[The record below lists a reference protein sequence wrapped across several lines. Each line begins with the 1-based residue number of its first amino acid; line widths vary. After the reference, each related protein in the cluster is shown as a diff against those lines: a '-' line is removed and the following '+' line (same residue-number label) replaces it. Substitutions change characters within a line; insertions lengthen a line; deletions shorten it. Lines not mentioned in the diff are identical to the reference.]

1 MDFVQHKV
9 LQDVAQCKAVLQQME
24 AELQSLPAGFLTH
37 RTVRGRC
44 YYYIETR
51 KPKTSK
57 SIPKEQVEETKVI
70 FQRKKF
76 LKENIKQIKCHIQIL
91 EKAYPQCK
99 NDISNDSQMH
109 YLTYKGE
116 HVRSKE
122 ELIIANELYINQISY
137 EYERPLLLKRLKKPI
152 HPDFTIYTP
161 HKHNVV

>member
-9 LQDVAQCKAVLQQME
+9 LQDVAQCKVVLQRME

-44 YYYIETR
+44 SYYIETR

-76 LKENIKQIKCHIQIL
+76 LKENI
-91 EKAYPQCK
+91 
-99 NDISNDSQMH
+99 
-109 YLTYKGE
+109 
-116 HVRSKE
+116 
-122 ELIIANELYINQISY
+122 NQISY
-137 EYERPLLLKRLKKPI
+137 EYEKPLLLKGLKKPI